1 MKAKEAE
8 TTFFFDSQANPFHP
22 RGVLDNLWM
31 MIQENDKAEEL
42 DSMTDVD
49 LQNARFCTENTS

>member
-1 MKAKEAE
+1 
-8 TTFFFDSQANPFHP
+8 
-22 RGVLDNLWM
+22 M